1 MASRNTQT
9 SRIIL
14 QAEAPQNARATQVSR
29 VVVQAEAPQSSRVTQ
44 LSRVIIA
51 TIPLTSGG
59 RPQRGVGA

>member
-1 MASRNTQT
+1 VSSRNTQT
-9 SRIIL
+9 TRLIV

-51 TIPLTSGG
+51 TIPLATGG